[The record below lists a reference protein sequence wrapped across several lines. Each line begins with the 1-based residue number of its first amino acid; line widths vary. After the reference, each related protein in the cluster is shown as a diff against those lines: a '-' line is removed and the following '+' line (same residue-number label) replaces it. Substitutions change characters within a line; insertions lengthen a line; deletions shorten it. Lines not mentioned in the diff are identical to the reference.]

1 MALAR
6 LYFVKELNMY
16 LTSDDYA
23 DDDFTIS
30 LCMEINHGWKM
41 WLASASRDGCKLVP
55 VELSWQKA
63 DEIAMDHW
71 NKYQYSLEVYSQGQM
86 ASSTSIEMARVAWCK
101 NKAHQIMQEYKLML
115 GAVCET

>member
-1 MALAR
+1 MNLERERGLFEPLQNQMALAR

-41 WLASASRDGCKLVP
+41 WLASASRDGYKLVP
-55 VELSWQKA
+55 VEPTQAMIEAALIERSRHGRTDTNIYKA
-63 DEIAMDHW
+63 
-71 NKYQYSLEVYSQGQM
+71 
-86 ASSTSIEMARVAWCK
+86 
-101 NKAHQIMQEYKLML
+101 ML
-115 GAVCET
+115 GAVDE

>member
-1 MALAR
+1 MNLERERELFEQLQNQMALAR

-41 WLASASRDGCKLVP
+41 WLASASREGYKLVP
-55 VELSWQKA
+55 VEPTQEMIQAARKEHEGAPILPYSFYKA
-63 DEIAMDHW
+63 MIDA
-71 NKYQYSLEVYSQGQM
+71 
-86 ASSTSIEMARVAWCK
+86 
-101 NKAHQIMQEYKLML
+101 
-115 GAVCET
+115 AV

>member
-1 MALAR
+1 MNLEREREIFEPLQNQMALAR

-41 WLASASRDGCKLVP
+41 WIASASREGYKLVP
-55 VELSWQKA
+55 VEPTIEMLEGAA
-63 DEIAMDHW
+63 DEHVLRGASYAGIYKAMIDAA
-71 NKYQYSLEVYSQGQM
+71 G
-86 ASSTSIEMARVAWCK
+86 
-101 NKAHQIMQEYKLML
+101 
-115 GAVCET
+115 

>member
-1 MALAR
+1 MNLEREREIFEPLQNQMALAR

-41 WLASASRDGCKLVP
+41 WLASASREGYKMVP
-55 VELSWQKA
+55 VEPTKEISKA
-63 DEIAMDHW
+63 GILKYLDQSESRKENGVTTYSFRDIYKAM
-71 NKYQYSLEVYSQGQM
+71 
-86 ASSTSIEMARVAWCK
+86 I
-101 NKAHQIMQEYKLML
+101 
-115 GAVCET
+115 GAVE

>member
-1 MALAR
+1 MNLEREREIFEPLQNQMALAR

-41 WLASASRDGCKLVP
+41 WMASASREGYKLVP
-55 VELSWQKA
+55 VEMPYSVLCDLHYGGYSWGEIDDTKSYFDPVYKA
-63 DEIAMDHW
+63 MI
-71 NKYQYSLEVYSQGQM
+71 
-86 ASSTSIEMARVAWCK
+86 
-101 NKAHQIMQEYKLML
+101 
-115 GAVCET
+115 GAVE

>member
-1 MALAR
+1 MNLEREREIFEPLQNQMALAR

-41 WLASASRDGCKLVP
+41 WLASASRDGYKLVP
-55 VELSWQKA
+55 VDSLKEIISCA
-63 DEIAMDHW
+63 YCHIHDRCVDDEGDDVINHILAMGVED
-71 NKYQYSLEVYSQGQM
+71 KD
-86 ASSTSIEMARVAWCK
+86 
-101 NKAHQIMQEYKLML
+101 
-115 GAVCET
+115 

>member
-1 MALAR
+1 MNLEREREIFEPLQNQMALAR

-41 WLASASRDGCKLVP
+41 WIASASREGYKLVTVEP
-55 VELSWQKA
+55 TKEMIDAGIRRQWDELSYPMECMHTLIYKA
-63 DEIAMDHW
+63 MI
-71 NKYQYSLEVYSQGQM
+71 
-86 ASSTSIEMARVAWCK
+86 
-101 NKAHQIMQEYKLML
+101 
-115 GAVCET
+115 GAVE

>member
-1 MALAR
+1 MNLEREREIFEPLQNQMALAR

-41 WLASASRDGCKLVP
+41 WLASASREGYKLVP
-55 VELSWQKA
+55 VVDTDAMWSAGRAVIEDNGYSTDASDVYKA
-63 DEIAMDHW
+63 MIGA
-71 NKYQYSLEVYSQGQM
+71 
-86 ASSTSIEMARVAWCK
+86 IE
-101 NKAHQIMQEYKLML
+101 
-115 GAVCET
+115 